1 MNQLQSFVNRMCRHP
16 ILSQSD
22 VWSHFLS
29 CTDEKRWKNGK
40 RKAEKDPLVVVKF
53 FFRLEALDACV
64 PETPVYVLLKIMV
77 HRPAIVGN
85 FLLQRVH
92 WCS

>member
-1 MNQLQSFVNRMCRHP
+1 MINYFISGRYEEEFIEHRMNQLQSFVNRMCRHP

-40 RKAEKDPLVVVKF
+40 RKAEKDPLVGG
-53 FFRLEALDACV
+53 ALYAAVRV
-64 PETPVYVLLKIMV
+64 PEKQLDTDFV
-77 HRPAIVGN
+77 
-85 FLLQRVH
+85 
-92 WCS
+92 